1 MILLKEEDMP
11 FDQFE
16 EGKSLMTIKIS
27 EKGVSYQS
35 REDLELKDTHE
46 QSLELE

>member
-11 FDQFE
+11 FDLFE

-27 EKGVSYQS
+27 EKEVSYQS
-35 REDLELKDTHE
+35 KEDLELKDMHE
-46 QSLELE
+46 PSLELE